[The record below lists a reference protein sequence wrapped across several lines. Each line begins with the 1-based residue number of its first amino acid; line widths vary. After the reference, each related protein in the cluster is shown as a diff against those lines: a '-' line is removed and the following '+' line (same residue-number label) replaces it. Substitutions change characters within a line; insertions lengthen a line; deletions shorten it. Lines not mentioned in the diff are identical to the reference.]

1 MICLN
6 AHQTI
11 AYQCAIPNAPN
22 NLYWISN
29 MRESRFSCMLLELAM
44 LRACCLKL
52 GKMLKVIHWRSVSW
66 DLLVT
71 GTSIYCFILIWFVFS
86 WWGNTLQWKKSQ
98 KNTKTQSTTAQI
110 YTYWDW
116 QKKMSSFDS
125 KKYDI
130 SPSCWWDY
138 SCDVE
143 CYWSW
148 VESTGKDHVQSVF
161 EKGVP
166 ASILVWT
173 FTLSVNRA
181 WLLVRSG

>member
-1 MICLN
+1 
-6 AHQTI
+6 
-11 AYQCAIPNAPN
+11 
-22 NLYWISN
+22 
-29 MRESRFSCMLLELAM
+29 
-44 LRACCLKL
+44 
-52 GKMLKVIHWRSVSW
+52 MLKVIHWRSVSW

-138 SCDVE
+138 SYDVE
-143 CYWSW
+143 RYWSW
-148 VESTGKDHVQSVF
+148 VESTGNGWNPL
-161 EKGVP
+161 EKIKCSLCLRNKFQRRFWFG
-166 ASILVWT
+166 LWLYRWT
-173 FTLSVNRA
+173 GRGYKYAQGN
-181 WLLVRSG
+181 SGPLRLCSYYAE

>member
-1 MICLN
+1 
-6 AHQTI
+6 
-11 AYQCAIPNAPN
+11 
-22 NLYWISN
+22 
-29 MRESRFSCMLLELAM
+29 MLLELAM
-44 LRACCLKL
+44 LRACCLEL
-52 GKMLKVIHWRSVSW
+52 GKILKIIHWGSVSW

-110 YTYWDW
+110 YTCWDW

-130 SPSCWWDY
+130 PPVSPSCWWDCSY
-138 SCDVE
+138 DVE

-148 VESTGKDHVQSVF
+148 VESTGKNHVQSVF

>member
-1 MICLN
+1 MP
-6 AHQTI
+6 QTTLI
-11 AYQCAIPNAPN
+11 ESATCRT
-22 NLYWISN
+22 L
-29 MRESRFSCMLLELAM
+29 RE
-44 LRACCLKL
+44 L
-52 GKMLKVIHWRSVSW
+52 GKILKVIHWRSVSW

-130 SPSCWWDY
+130 SPSCRWDY
-138 SCDVE
+138 SYDVK

-148 VESTGKDHVQSVF
+148 VESTGKDHVQSLF
-161 EKGVP
+161 EKRVP
-166 ASILVWT
+166 AILVWT

-181 WLLVRSG
+181 WL